1 MARRRRYSQIIK
13 NNMAAKPHTTVTSNV
28 QCPQHDMAGGP
39 LFHVRRPPR
48 TRHTCSCLR
57 AASKLPW
64 LLETGSY
71 RPPRAR
77 GRTGGT
83 GSHAVTLTRASQQRP
98 PTTPASHPP
107 VPLAV
112 SAPSAAGWWMER
124 AAAEGR
130 SRCSACDSVR
140 GRVVLGRAS
149 CVRVGVHEPMQNVSC
164 VALSTRAARA
174 RAICVGFHGRA

>member
-1 MARRRRYSQIIK
+1 MSPTR
-13 NNMAAKPHTTVTSNV
+13 H
-28 QCPQHDMAGGP
+28 G
-39 LFHVRRPPR
+39 RRPPF
-48 TRHTCSCLR
+48 SCAPPPKNKAHMLVPARRVKAPVAFGNRQLQAAAR
-57 AASKLPW
+57 ALAD
-64 LLETGSY
+64 G
-71 RPPRAR
+71 R
-77 GRTGGT
+77 GGGT

>member
-1 MARRRRYSQIIK
+1 MCNVPNTTWQAAPFFMCAAPQEQGTHARACAPRQSSRGFWKQAATGRR
-13 NNMAAKPHTTVTSNV
+13 A
-28 QCPQHDMAGGP
+28 
-39 LFHVRRPPR
+39 
-48 TRHTCSCLR
+48 
-57 AASKLPW
+57 
-64 LLETGSY
+64 
-71 RPPRAR
+71 RAR
-77 GRTGGT
+77 GRTGGGT